1 MLVKSKTPFIQNIQL
16 SKINKNINPIL
27 KTSSQKS
34 LENKK
39 VKKEILKTQ
48 KKTFSNL
55 KKEIKRKNS
64 KSIIKEN
71 KNQKKNNNNNN
82 NNHNQNICSSNC
94 ILPTNYT
101 ESKDDEKKI
110 KKTFIET
117 ENNSKNE
124 EMNLYY
130 LGNLF
135 RTSNLKRTIVI
146 DENGN
151 NNLNMKK
158 EFLDYENINKK
169 KRSSLPIK
177 NSFQPFTHKKLES
190 DNICLLNNLE
200 NKNKLI
206 NEEDEL
212 RLKEYGMIFNLLNNN
227 IEEMKNM
234 FNSQKELKDKKV
246 NKKEERKESKSKIK
260 NIIKKK
266 DNIIFT
272 EKEREEINKI
282 GNKHEFSYDIIQ
294 GKSFLESCINDDFY
308 TSLTNNNQNNNNLS
322 FEFSSILNNN
332 SINDKSRNNT
342 FLFNDDLEKT
352 QCEIDNYNDEN
363 YINQLK
369 ESTFNPRFLIGKK
382 NNKINNFSKTKTD
395 KCTIF

>member
-1 MLVKSKTPFIQNIQL
+1 MLVKSKTPFIQKIQL

-39 VKKEILKTQ
+39 EKKEILKTQ

-71 KNQKKNNNNNN
+71 KNQKKKNNNNN

-190 DNICLLNNLE
+190 DNICLLNTLE

-206 NEEDEL
+206 NDEDEL

-266 DNIIFT
+266 ENIIFT

-363 YINQLK
+363 YINPLK

>member
-64 KSIIKEN
+64 KSILKEN
-71 KNQKKNNNNNN
+71 KNQKKNNNYIN

-363 YINQLK
+363 YINPLK

>member
-1 MLVKSKTPFIQNIQL
+1 
-16 SKINKNINPIL
+16 
-27 KTSSQKS
+27 
-34 LENKK
+34 
-39 VKKEILKTQ
+39 
-48 KKTFSNL
+48 
-55 KKEIKRKNS
+55 
-64 KSIIKEN
+64 
-71 KNQKKNNNNNN
+71 
-82 NNHNQNICSSNC
+82 
-94 ILPTNYT
+94 
-101 ESKDDEKKI
+101 
-110 KKTFIET
+110 
-117 ENNSKNE
+117 
-124 EMNLYY
+124 
-130 LGNLF
+130 
-135 RTSNLKRTIVI
+135 
-146 DENGN
+146 
-151 NNLNMKK
+151 
-158 EFLDYENINKK
+158 
-169 KRSSLPIK
+169 
-177 NSFQPFTHKKLES
+177 
-190 DNICLLNNLE
+190 
-200 NKNKLI
+200 
-206 NEEDEL
+206 
-212 RLKEYGMIFNLLNNN
+212 MIFNLLNNN

-363 YINQLK
+363 YINPLK